1 MIHEVDEAIRRML
14 TAAGVPGGG
23 GELSF
28 DAPTKDWSA
37 RRNAPTVNVFLHD
50 IREDVMR
57 RHAGGAEVHDDEG
70 VLTGWRGPARWFE
83 LAYLVTAWTNR
94 PQDEHRL
101 LSEVLACLVRV
112 ERMANDWL
120 TGTLAE
126 LGLGVILNSAQ
137 PPDGRATSEMWS
149 ALGGELKPS
158 IDLKVIAPLAGEWT
172 QAGPPVTEGVVLE
185 AAAQA
190 GERSRRLRYEGPS
203 TAAGDGFA
211 ATRPRPVPG
220 PRRRRGGAIR

>member
-57 RHAGGAEVHDDEG
+57 RHAGGMEIYDDEG
-70 VLTGWRGPARWFE
+70 LLTGWRGPARWFE
-83 LAYLVTAWTNR
+83 LAYLITAWTNR
-94 PQDEHRL
+94 AQDEHRL
-101 LSEVLACLVRV
+101 LSEVLASLVRV
-112 ERMANDWL
+112 ERMADEWL
-120 TGTLAE
+120 TGSLAE

-172 QAGPPVTEGVVLE
+172 AAGPPVTEGVVLE
-185 AAAQA
+185 TAAQS

-203 TAAGDGFA
+203 TADGDGFA
-211 ATRPRPVPG
+211 ATRPKPSPG
-220 PRRRRGGAIR
+220 PRRRRGGTIR